1 PASPPRRR
9 AFRRHRTVRYR
20 QLNTARRQG
29 PPGHPGKQS
38 DQAPAGLRD
47 RADKEFNM
55 DLFNFAKNVGKQL
68 RGKGDSGAADKI
80 KAHVLE
86 DNPGVNNLEVTFDD
100 GVATLSGDCADQA
113 AREKAILLAG
123 NVEGVERVD
132 GDALKVPAG
141 VQVEEVTYYEI
152 Q

>member
-1 PASPPRRR
+1 
-9 AFRRHRTVRYR
+9 
-20 QLNTARRQG
+20 
-29 PPGHPGKQS
+29 
-38 DQAPAGLRD
+38 
-47 RADKEFNM
+47 M
-55 DLFNFAKNVGKQL
+55 DLFNFARNIGKKL
-68 RGKGDSGAADKI
+68 FGNGDSSAADKI

-152 Q
+152 QKGDTLWKVATEFYGNGSKYTAIFEANREVIKNPDLIYPGQKIRIPK